1 MSDDV
6 RFELQRVL
14 ERSLKDNNTVDVE
27 SLCII
32 PGEKVFSVHCYVNII
47 DNNGNIF
54 DAAVLAATS
63 SLCYFRRPDYSI
75 NGTQVRIYAPNE
87 QEPVPLCLHYQPI
100 SISFCL
106 LDSELTLLDPNER
119 EEAVKEGMISLV
131 LNAFGELCGVHFLG
145 GIPVSE
151 SLLLR
156 CGQIA
161 SAKANDISAILKK
174 ALEKNSA

>member
-1 MSDDV
+1 M
-6 RFELQRVL
+6 L
-14 ERSLKDNNTVDVE
+14 ERSLKDNNTLDVE

-32 PGEKVFSVHCYVNII
+32 PGEKVFSVHCYVNVM

-63 SLCYFRRPDYSI
+63 SLCHFRRPDYAIS
-75 NGTQVRIYAPNE
+75 GTQVRIFAPSE

-106 LDSELTLLDPNER
+106 LDRELLLLDPNER

-145 GIPVSE
+145 GLPVSE

-161 SAKANDISAILKK
+161 SAKATEISEVLKK
-174 ALEKNSA
+174 ALAKSSA